1 MSKGFL
7 CLKSLAIPTHDLGS
21 IDLQFGQGV
30 FRESL
35 QILISVAFQ
44 RFKNS
49 ERNGSTST
57 AFVPDRPPSASE
69 PDHFDPPCDIPDCGE
84 SSACLL
90 PVAQNSQNVV
100 FAKSPPVRLGLHLRI
115 WHRFGPLFLF
125 HFQVVSVYV
134 GTGGLSLFR
143 LPCSTFSCSRGQD
156 WQRIKWGTIPSW
168 STLEMCSTDGSAGLS
183 ANRRSVDRFA
193 RGLVRGVSE
202 HAGRSCP
209 EPVRGVTATE

>member
-69 PDHFDPPCDIPDCGE
+69 PDHFDQPCDIPDRGE

-100 FAKSPPVRLGLHLRI
+100 LAKSPPVCLGLHLRI
-115 WHRFGPLFLF
+115 WHRFGPLFHF
-125 HFQVVSVYV
+125 HFPVSPSFFYNSTFHQQVVSVYV
-134 GTGGLSLFR
+134 GTGGPGKSL
-143 LPCSTFSCSRGQD
+143 LLQPKIIKCSFIQ
-156 WQRIKWGTIPSW
+156 
-168 STLEMCSTDGSAGLS
+168 M
-183 ANRRSVDRFA
+183 F
-193 RGLVRGVSE
+193 
-202 HAGRSCP
+202 
-209 EPVRGVTATE
+209 